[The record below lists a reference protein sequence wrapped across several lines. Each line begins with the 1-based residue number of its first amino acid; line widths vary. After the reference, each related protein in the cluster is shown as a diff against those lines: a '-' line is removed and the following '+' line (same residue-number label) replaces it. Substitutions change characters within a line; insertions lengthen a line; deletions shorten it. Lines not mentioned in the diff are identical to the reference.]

1 MRPLASRISSVL
13 VGVVVTA
20 MATGTAWAQVAPTP
34 GPAPA
39 AGGGGTLW
47 AAVVII
53 IGLLIVIGV
62 AVKLFDLRRK
72 REAEAVQLQAQ
83 VSDALLREPS
93 LAGIP
98 LTPTAHVPFWSGTPA
113 TVEVAGRVPS
123 PGIRELVLR
132 IVRDEAAR
140 IRGDVRIED
149 HLAVAPEE
157 RVRVA

>member
-1 MRPLASRISSVL
+1 MGPLASRYSSAL
-13 VGVVVTA
+13 VGAVAVAVPA
-20 MATGTAWAQVAPTP
+20 GVAWAQAAP
-34 GPAPA
+34 GPPPA
-39 AGGGGTLW
+39 DGGGSTLW

-53 IGLLIVIGV
+53 IGLLVVIGV
-62 AVKLFDLRRK
+62 AVKLFDLRRT

-113 TVEVAGRVPS
+113 TVEVGGQVPS
-123 PGIRELVLR
+123 PEMRELVLR

-140 IRGDVRIED
+140 IRSDVRIED
-149 HLAVAPEE
+149 HLALGPEQ
-157 RVRVA
+157 RVRIA